1 MAKKLRYNYTFT
13 PGVSG
18 SGTVVLDGYVE
29 RRRLLL
35 ITNITASNTVIYNF
49 SDSNARLS
57 NWSYSSTTD
66 KSTFTLFF
74 NTSSMS
80 ATDSLMIFTETD
92 EVELTGSETL
102 TDPTNKLRVTT
113 PQSLIDTDFEYGQQT
128 TKWEQVS
135 LIGNR
140 PGNFTFPQYVNGV
153 IGAGRTLISVTQP
166 SGSKQVSATVL
177 PITATPAVGEQIQ
190 ITDSYLTA
198 SNGTFYVEAS
208 NSVVGIFTFT
218 SKAQN
223 NLTGLTSISDPNRTG
238 LLTGGYFS
246 YSNIGFSTGLTLPPG
261 STSGIAV
268 TVGFGTTSPHGLYL
282 GNPITVVGSASTNL
296 NGSFVVASVQN
307 PFTFTY
313 YVNKDNYPLG
323 VTTATIG
330 AVRVRPQSNYL
341 HRPFDGGVLFST
353 NATSSYEQAVRQTRR
368 YFRYQSGK
376 GIQMSTG
383 TIMNPALQ
391 IESMTAT
398 GTTIGSTINI
408 QTKEQHNL
416 QGIIPGTRVNITGAT
431 TSGYNGTYTISA
443 VTGYNRFQVIAT
455 SVLGSTT
462 AAGNY
467 YISLATWVGAINRLG
482 IFDFQNGMFW
492 EYNGSELAAV
502 RRNST
507 FQLSG
512 RFSVTNGGYRVY
524 ATDAN
529 FPANIPNQLTPG
541 DFVSIRGAA
550 YRVVDVFANSSG
562 TANGFSIS
570 PQYRGPTASYL
581 TISKIINTRT
591 TQADFNIDKLDGTG
605 PSGYNLD
612 VTKMQMFYIDYT
624 WYGAGFVRWGVRGP
638 RGNVIY
644 CHKVQNNNVNTEA
657 YMRSGNLPARYESS
671 CFPPLTTTT
680 NVGTGTAGGIAS
692 GDTYI
697 GIGSTALFPTGGGT
711 IRVANATTIEHMNYT
726 GIAATGA
733 LIGLVRAQA
742 GIVTGLISTC
752 TAGSAA
758 VSVAA
763 TANLQVGQRIIHP
776 AFPETTYV
784 ASISGSGVA
793 GIITASN
800 SATSTITGLGVTFA
814 PMGVTAAQGF
824 AYDVNNPTTVELA
837 WPTYAPGISH
847 WGSSVIMD
855 GRFDDDKSL
864 IFTYGTQTAVSLT
877 NGQSKALFSIRVAP
891 SVDTG
896 TASGFGQRE
905 VINRMQL
912 TLRALDISTVGI
924 QTANLLIRGYLN
936 ATPSSST
943 NWTNAV
949 GNLDTPNSSLAQIA
963 DYTAGTTTLTGGE
976 VIAGYWVA
984 GTGSIDLSGVRDL
997 GNSIQGGG
1005 GATSNTQIYP
1015 DGPDT
1020 LTIYATNL
1028 TPATVSSVSIYA
1040 RLSWTEA
1047 QA

>member
-1 MAKKLRYNYTFT
+1 MAKKIRYNYTFT
-13 PGVSG
+13 PGASG
-18 SGTVVLDGYVE
+18 VGTVVLSGYVE

-35 ITNITASNTVIYNF
+35 ITNVSSNNTVIYNF
-49 SDSNARLS
+49 SDSNARLT
-57 NWSYSSTTD
+57 NWSYNSTADT
-66 KSTFTLFF
+66 STFTLFY
-74 NTSSMS
+74 NTTGMS
-80 ATDSLMIFTETD
+80 ANDSLMIFTEED
-92 EVELTGSETL
+92 AVEFTPFETQL
-102 TDPTNKLRVTT
+102 DPTNKIRVST
-113 PQSLIDTDFEYGQQT
+113 PQALIDTDFEYGQQT
-128 TKWEQVS
+128 TKWEQCS
-135 LIGNR
+135 FIGNR
-140 PGNFTFPQYVNGV
+140 PGNWTYPGYINGV
-153 IGAGRTLISVTQP
+153 IGAGRTVLSITQP
-166 SGSKQVSATVL
+166 AGSKQV
-177 PITATPAVGEQIQ
+177 TATFLPVTAVPAVGEMIQ
-190 ITDSYLTA
+190 VTDSYLTA
-198 SNGTFYVEAS
+198 ANGTFYVEAS
-208 NSVVGIFTFT
+208 NNVLGVATYT
-218 SKAQN
+218 AKAQN
-223 NLTGLTSISDPNRTG
+223 NLTGITSISDPNRTG
-238 LLTGGYFS
+238 VLTGGFFS
-246 YSNIGFSTGLTLPPG
+246 YANIGFSTGLTLPP
-261 STSGIAV
+261 SATTGIAV

-307 PFTFTY
+307 PFQFTY

-391 IESMTAT
+391 IETMTAS
-398 GTTIGSTINI
+398 GTTIGSTITI

-416 QGIIPGTRVNITGAT
+416 QGIIPGTQVIIAGAT
-431 TSGYNGTYTISA
+431 TSGYNGTYTIAS
-443 VTGYNRFQVIAT
+443 VTGYNRFTITAT
-455 SVLGSTT
+455 SVLGATT

-467 YISLATWVGAINRLG
+467 YVSLATWVGAINRLG

-492 EYNGSELAAV
+492 EYNGSELAVV

-512 RFSVTNGGYRVY
+512 RFSVTSGGYRVY

-529 FPANIPNQLTPG
+529 FPANIPNQLVPG
-541 DFVSIRGAA
+541 DFVSIRGAT
-550 YRVVDVFANSSG
+550 YRVIDVFANASG

-570 PQYRGPTASYL
+570 PQYRGPTLSYV
-581 TISKIINTRT
+581 TVSKIINTRIV
-591 TQADFNIDKLDGTG
+591 QNDFNIDKLNGSG

-612 VTKMQMFYIDYT
+612 PTKMQMFYIDYT
-624 WYGAGFVRWGVRGP
+624 WYGAGFIRWGVRGP

-644 CHKVQNNNVNTEA
+644 CHKLQNNNVNNEA

-671 CFPPLTTTT
+671 CFPPLATTT
-680 NVGTGTAGGIAS
+680 NVGTGTAGGIAT
-692 GDTYI
+692 GDNYI
-697 GIGSTALFPTGGGT
+697 GIGSTALFPVNGGT
-711 IRVANATTIEHMNYT
+711 IRVANSTTIEHMNYT

-733 LIGLVRAQA
+733 LIGITRAQA

-752 TAGSAA
+752 TAGSGAI
-758 VSVAA
+758 SVAS
-763 TANLQVGQRIIHP
+763 TAGLQVGQRIIHP

-784 ASISGSGVA
+784 ASISGSGVP
-793 GIITASN
+793 GIVTASN
-800 SATSTITGLGVTFA
+800 AATSAITGFGVTFA

-855 GRFDDDKSL
+855 GRFDNDKSL
-864 IFTYGTQTAVSLT
+864 IFTYGTTGTTPLT
-877 NGQSKALFSIRVAP
+877 VNAGTSAALFAIRVAP

-896 TASGFGQRE
+896 TASPFGQRE
-905 VINRMQL
+905 IINRMQL
-912 TLRALDISTVGI
+912 TLNTLDISVAGI
-924 QTANLLIRGYLN
+924 STANLLIRAYLN
-936 ATPSSST
+936 ATPSST
-943 NWTNAV
+943 TTWTNAV
-949 GNLDTPNSSLAQIA
+949 GNADTPNSSLAQIA
-963 DYTAGTTTLTGGE
+963 DYTGGTTTLTGGE

-984 GTGSIDLSGVRDL
+984 GTGSVDLSGVRDL
-997 GNSIQGGG
+997 GNCINGGG
-1005 GATSNTQIYP
+1005 GSTSNTQIYP

-1028 TPATVSSVSIYA
+1028 TPTTNVRLFA